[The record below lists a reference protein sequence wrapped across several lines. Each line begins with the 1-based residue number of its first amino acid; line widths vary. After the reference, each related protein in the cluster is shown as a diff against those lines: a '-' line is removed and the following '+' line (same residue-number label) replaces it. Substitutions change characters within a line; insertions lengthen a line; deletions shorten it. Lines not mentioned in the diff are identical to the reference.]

1 MPIMG
6 MSGKAAFVD
15 MDDSGGYD
23 DSGYRLGL
31 AKSLGAATFGI
42 SMIML
47 ILQVVTLVRL
57 KHGDLDIKYTSKLSF
72 KTYTKTPINC
82 QGVLLNYF
90 VNGYKHL
97 S

>member
-1 MPIMG
+1 MGLGPMSVSVGMFEGGAAAADATTVVVDMPIMG

-42 SMIML
+42 EYDNADTASGDAGEIETWRL
-47 ILQVVTLVRL
+47 GYQV
-57 KHGDLDIKYTSKLSF
+57 
-72 KTYTKTPINC
+72 
-82 QGVLLNYF
+82 YF
-90 VNGYKHL
+90 
-97 S
+97 

>member
-1 MPIMG
+1 MLLQVVVDMPIMG

-42 SMIML
+42 EYDNADTAS
-47 ILQVVTLVRL
+47 
-57 KHGDLDIKYTSKLSF
+57 GDAGEIETWRLDIKYTSKLSF
-72 KTYTKTPINC
+72 KTYIKTPC
-82 QGVLLNYF
+82 T
-90 VNGYKHL
+90 
-97 S
+97 